1 LKQSKTKEKSKTM
14 IEHITIELETVNA
27 AFQDA
32 PEIEIAR
39 ILNLLAKEIKD
50 GELSETYCQ
59 TLRDINGNTV
69 GEIKLVLDDSEIVS
83 HDPESTDYIG
93 YFG

>member
-1 LKQSKTKEKSKTM
+1 M

>member
-1 LKQSKTKEKSKTM
+1 M
-14 IEHITIELETVNA
+14 IEHITIELETINA

-39 ILNLLAKEIKD
+39 ILNVLAKEIKD

-69 GEIKLVLDDSEIVS
+69 GEIKLILDDSEIIS
-83 HDPESTDYIG
+83 HDPESAEYIG